1 MPSRKPG
8 VSAPDP
14 FRQQLL
20 DALPRVRRYAR
31 TLSFDDH
38 ATDDLVQATVERAL
52 THWHQFDQ
60 RRDIRV
66 WLLSI
71 AHNAHMDRLRRER
84 RFSVVDPTQLAETA
98 DAGEGAFGADP
109 GVQVALRM
117 DLLAALARLTREHRE
132 VLLLVGVEQLSYAEC
147 AEVLGVPNGT
157 VMSRLSRARVAMRA
171 ALDGGRPRPDAQPG
185 LRRVV

>member
-1 MPSRKPG
+1 VS
-8 VSAPDP
+8 SAPEP

-31 TLSFDDH
+31 TLSFDEH
-38 ATDDLVQATVERAL
+38 MVDDLVQTTVERAL

-71 AHNAHMDRLRRER
+71 AHNAHLDRLRREHR
-84 RFSVVDPTQLAETA
+84 LSVVDPAEFDETA
-98 DAGEGAFGADP
+98 GNAAYGADP
-109 GVQVALRM
+109 GQQASLRM
-117 DLLAALARLTREHRE
+117 DLLAALARLSPDHRE
-132 VLLLVGVEQLSYAEC
+132 VLLLVGVEQFSYAEC
-147 AEVLGVPNGT
+147 AEVLGVPPGT
-157 VMSRLSRARVAMRA
+157 IMSRLSRARVAMRQ
-171 ALDGGRPRPDAQPG
+171 ALDGGHPHPDARTG